1 MYTTKSKTTFA
12 NIQHLQSPY
21 TYIPNDP
28 RSYFRLLMNM
38 CMDLDTNIAPDT
50 ERAKSSVLSQA
61 SEDLLRECWK
71 TWRLSPPFRAVLYL
85 ELIKNRLDTDE
96 SQGEVDIDEA
106 SDAMRALDKC
116 LKENEIRNWTINDV
130 RIRKKLFVCR
140 YLANVC

>member
-1 MYTTKSKTTFA
+1 
-12 NIQHLQSPY
+12 
-21 TYIPNDP
+21 
-28 RSYFRLLMNM
+28 
-38 CMDLDTNIAPDT
+38 MDLDTNIAPDT

-130 RIRKKLFVCR
+130 SSAPLTLVARLIVPHVARKSDSSL
-140 YLANVC
+140 